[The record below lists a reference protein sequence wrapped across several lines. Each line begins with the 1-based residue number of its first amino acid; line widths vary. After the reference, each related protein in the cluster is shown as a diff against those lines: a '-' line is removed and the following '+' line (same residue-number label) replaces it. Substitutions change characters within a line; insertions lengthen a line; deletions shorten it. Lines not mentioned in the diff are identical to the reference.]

1 MCVYMYACP
10 TVLGREKVYLFQLR
24 HFMEV
29 GPQHFGSLDIVGP
42 RNEHRGRRQEIGR
55 AHV

>member
-42 RNEHRGRRQEIGR
+42 RNEHRGRRQGQ
-55 AHV
+55 VC